1 MSELQQEYDKYPR
14 LYARYGDPTEELH
27 RPDGPY
33 DKWLRDMS
41 TREDAQFEPVEFDP
55 NLHRGQLVYVPKLEA
70 KDQFPNLPDWLYYTG
85 VNVKLARSLGAR
97 AFFRLSHQL
106 RHQPVSLDDSRP
118 LIDRLVADQ
127 LEGKNTM
134 VVSSHFTF
142 TEMGNIKAL
151 CFGAKEDRP
160 RISQGGLVMNK
171 LMASQTY
178 KGKDIVDHFTPIGN
192 VYFSYPISASSE
204 KHGVPMSAT
213 NLGNALF
220 KTVLRAD
227 LAKGGLELD
236 VALTGKQVVRV
247 NDENNELD
255 HYEIPEIISS
265 SAKLVK
271 DFDNL
276 VAITLI
282 DSPVTGRQEMDIG
295 EVYDIQELRKA
306 NSPEEIVDFVYG
318 GEIVRSIRER
328 TGKEV
333 DYHKSRYA
341 L

>member
-1 MSELQQEYDKYPR
+1 
-14 LYARYGDPTEELH
+14 
-27 RPDGPY
+27 
-33 DKWLRDMS
+33 
-41 TREDAQFEPVEFDP
+41 
-55 NLHRGQLVYVPKLEA
+55 
-70 KDQFPNLPDWLYYTG
+70 
-85 VNVKLARSLGAR
+85 
-97 AFFRLSHQL
+97 
-106 RHQPVSLDDSRP
+106 
-118 LIDRLVADQ
+118 
-127 LEGKNTM
+127 
-134 VVSSHFTF
+134 
-142 TEMGNIKAL
+142 
-151 CFGAKEDRP
+151 
-160 RISQGGLVMNK
+160 
-171 LMASQTY
+171 
-178 KGKDIVDHFTPIGN
+178 
-192 VYFSYPISASSE
+192 
-204 KHGVPMSAT
+204 MSAT